1 MSSLFPQN
9 YQKAEILVMAIFHV
23 IKNYGY
29 TVMSNYHLR
38 DKRLSL
44 KAKGLLSQM
53 LSLPENWD
61 YSLKGLTVIN
71 RENIDAIRTAVVE
84 LENAGY
90 ITRRQGRDD
99 KGKMTG
105 NEYNIYEKPMTD
117 KPLLENPTT
126 AKPIAENPMQLIKE
140 VAIKEKINTEDIKYP
155 SIHQDR
161 FLSNQNAMDSIEIYR
176 SILHDNIEYDI
187 LCQQEDKELLDEI
200 VEIRLECIC
209 SSKETIC
216 IGKEDIPKEVVKS
229 RFLKIN
235 SEHIEYIL
243 FCMKRNTTKVRNI
256 KAYLKS
262 VIYNAPITI
271 NSFYSAE
278 VNHDLYGG

>member
-1 MSSLFPQN
+1 
-9 YQKAEILVMAIFHV
+9 MAVFRV
-23 IKNYGY
+23 EK
-29 TVMSNYHLR
+29 TKDFTTMSNYHLR
-38 DKRLSL
+38 DRTLSL
-44 KAKGLLSQM
+44 KSKGLLSLM
-53 LSLPENWD
+53 LSLPDNWD
-61 YSLKGLTVIN
+61 YTLNGLSKICKDGV
-71 RENIDAIRTAVVE
+71 DSIRSTIHE
-84 LENAGY
+84 LEALGY
-90 ITRRQGRDD
+90 LHKTRCRNE
-99 KGKMTG
+99 KGQLCDT
-105 NEYNIYEKPMTD
+105 EYTIYENPKREKPILEN
-117 KPLLENPTT
+117 PILAEPILENPT
-126 AKPIAENPMQLIKE
+126 QLNTKKSNIQE
-140 VAIKEKINTEDIKYP
+140 RNTDFINNQ
-155 SIHQDR
+155 SINQD
-161 FLSNQNAMDSIEIYR
+161 AMDTIEIYR

-200 VEIRLECIC
+200 VEIMLECIC

-235 SEHIEYIL
+235 SSHIEYIL

-262 VIYNAPITI
+262 VIYNAPTTM

>member
-1 MSSLFPQN
+1 
-9 YQKAEILVMAIFHV
+9 
-23 IKNYGY
+23 
-29 TVMSNYHLR
+29 
-38 DKRLSL
+38 
-44 KAKGLLSQM
+44 
-53 LSLPENWD
+53 
-61 YSLKGLTVIN
+61 
-71 RENIDAIRTAVVE
+71 
-84 LENAGY
+84 
-90 ITRRQGRDD
+90 
-99 KGKMTG
+99 
-105 NEYNIYEKPMTD
+105 MTD
-117 KPLLENPTT
+117 NPLLENPTT
-126 AKPIAENPMQLIKE
+126 AKPITENPMQLIKE
-140 VAIKEKINTEDIKYP
+140 VAIKEKINTEDIKYQ
-155 SIHQDR
+155 SINQDR
-161 FLSNQNAMDSIEIYR
+161 FLSNQDVMDSIEIYR
-176 SILHDNIEYDI
+176 SILYDNIEYEI

-200 VEIRLECIC
+200 VEIMLECIC

-262 VIYNAPITI
+262 VIYNAPTTL

>member
-1 MSSLFPQN
+1 
-9 YQKAEILVMAIFHV
+9 MAIFHV
-23 IKNYGY
+23 IKNDGY
-29 TVMSNYHLR
+29 TVMSNFHLR

-90 ITRRQGRDD
+90 ITRYQGRDD
-99 KGKMTG
+99 KGKMIG

-117 KPLLENPTT
+117 NPLLENPTT
-126 AKPIAENPMQLIKE
+126 AKPISENPMQLIKE
-140 VAIKEKINTEDIKYP
+140 VDIKEKINTEDIKYP

-161 FLSNQNAMDSIEIYR
+161 FLSNQDAMDSIEIYR

-200 VEIRLECIC
+200 IEIMLECIC

-243 FCMKRNTTKVRNI
+243 FCMKRNTTKVHNI

-262 VIYNAPITI
+262 VIYNAPATM

>member
-1 MSSLFPQN
+1 VSSLFLKN
-9 YQKAEILVMAIFHV
+9 YQKAEFKMAIFHV
-23 IKNYGY
+23 MKNDGY
-29 TVMSNYHLR
+29 TVMSNFHLR

-84 LENAGY
+84 LENARY

-117 KPLLENPTT
+117 NPLLENLTT
-126 AKPIAENPMQLIKE
+126 AKPIAENPTQLIKE
-140 VAIKEKINTEDIKYP
+140 VAIKEKINTEDIKYQ
-155 SIHQDR
+155 SINQD
-161 FLSNQNAMDSIEIYR
+161 AMDTIGIYR
-176 SILHDNIEYDI
+176 SILHENIEYDI
-187 LCQQEDKELLDEI
+187 LCEYEDKELIDEI
-200 VEIRLECIC
+200 IEIMLECIC

-216 IGKEDIPKEVVKS
+216 IGKEDVPKEVVKS

-256 KAYLKS
+256 KAYLKA
-262 VIYNAPITI
+262 VIFNAPVTI
-271 NSFYSAE
+271 SNYYSAE

>member
-90 ITRRQGRDD
+90 ITRYQGRDD
-99 KGKMTG
+99 KGKMIG

-117 KPLLENPTT
+117 NPLLENPTT
-126 AKPIAENPMQLIKE
+126 AKPISENPMQLIKE
-140 VAIKEKINTEDIKYP
+140 VDIKEKINTEDIKYQ
-155 SIHQDR
+155 SINQD
-161 FLSNQNAMDSIEIYR
+161 AMDTIEIYR
-176 SILHDNIEYDI
+176 NILHDNIEYDI

-200 VEIRLECIC
+200 IEIMLECIC

-216 IGKEDIPKEVVKS
+216 FGKEDIPKEVVKS

-262 VIYNAPITI
+262 VIYNAPTTM

>member
-1 MSSLFPQN
+1 MSSPFLIKHLW
-9 YQKAEILVMAIFHV
+9 KAEILVMAIFHV
-23 IKNYGY
+23 IKNDGY
-29 TVMSNYHLR
+29 TVMSNFHLR

-71 RENIDAIRTAVVE
+71 RENIDAILTAVVE
-84 LENAGY
+84 LENTGY
-90 ITRRQGRDD
+90 ITRYQGRDD

-105 NEYNIYEKPMTD
+105 NEYNIYE
-117 KPLLENPTT
+117 
-126 AKPIAENPMQLIKE
+126 KPIAENPMQLIKE
-140 VAIKEKINTEDIKYP
+140 VAIKEKINTEDIKYQ
-155 SIHQDR
+155 SINQD
-161 FLSNQNAMDSIEIYR
+161 AMDTIEIYR

-187 LCQQEDKELLDEI
+187 LCQQADKELLDEI
-200 VEIRLECIC
+200 VEIMLECIC

-262 VIYNAPITI
+262 VIYNAPTTM

-278 VNHDLYGG
+278 VNHDLYGTD

>member
-90 ITRRQGRDD
+90 ITRQQGRDD

-105 NEYNIYEKPMTD
+105 NEYNIYEKPMPD
-117 KPLLENPTT
+117 NPLLENPIT

-140 VAIKEKINTEDIKYP
+140 VDIKEKINA
-155 SIHQDR
+155 
-161 FLSNQNAMDSIEIYR
+161 LC
-176 SILHDNIEYDI
+176 DI
-187 LCQQEDKELLDEI
+187 LDSFKDSEIEL
-200 VEIRLECIC
+200 
-209 SSKETIC
+209 
-216 IGKEDIPKEVVKS
+216 
-229 RFLKIN
+229 
-235 SEHIEYIL
+235 
-243 FCMKRNTTKVRNI
+243 
-256 KAYLKS
+256 
-262 VIYNAPITI
+262 
-271 NSFYSAE
+271 
-278 VNHDLYGG
+278 